1 MEFSMP
7 VPCETT
13 HRSRKNHL
21 NHRVEPACVAE
32 VLQAHGPCVL
42 APALVRVEHILKPN
56 LATLSLCANL
66 RLGQAHLQHPAT
78 GKYPPSPILPPLAA
92 DGQQWNKAMDNHRPT
107 VATSLCPVAGSYN
120 APGLT
125 PQMPV
130 TERLGNGKKVWELK
144 IRLRT
149 KQYLCPEL
157 DFLKH
162 LFIKCGRGQGHCT
175 QLYLETSVSTR
186 GKRLSQ

>member
-1 MEFSMP
+1 MLTWRMSRQSELAGGWDEVDCHKRPLAGGSKRQYPTHHTATQEIRCPNNAKKASMEFSMP

-78 GKYPPSPILPPLAA
+78 GSIHHPQYCHRWPQTGSSGIRLWTTTGRLLPPVCV
-92 DGQQWNKAMDNHRPT
+92 R
-107 VATSLCPVAGSYN
+107 
-120 APGLT
+120 
-125 PQMPV
+125 
-130 TERLGNGKKVWELK
+130 
-144 IRLRT
+144 
-149 KQYLCPEL
+149 
-157 DFLKH
+157 
-162 LFIKCGRGQGHCT
+162 
-175 QLYLETSVSTR
+175 
-186 GKRLSQ
+186 